1 MSNFQLSRRFCLMLP
16 FLAAT
21 LPVAAQTK
29 PVRMVALGD
38 SLTAG
43 YGLPASAA
51 FPSALERALRQ
62 RGHAV
67 EIANAGVSG
76 DTASAGRDRMDW
88 SIADGTEL
96 VIVALGAND
105 SLRGI
110 DVAITTKALDEII
123 TRLKERKMRVL
134 LAGMLAPPNNGP
146 EYARAFKAMYET
158 LAAKHAVPLYP
169 FFLDGI
175 AGNARLNQPDQLHPT
190 AEGVEEM
197 ARRITDFAEA
207 GVKAVL
213 SSR

>member
-1 MSNFQLSRRFCLMLP
+1 MRNFQLSRRFCLMLP
-16 FLAAT
+16 FFASAA
-21 LPVAAQTK
+21 AAQTK

-51 FPSALERALRQ
+51 FPSVLERALRQ
-62 RGHAV
+62 RGYAV

-88 SIADGTEL
+88 SVADGTEL
-96 VIVALGAND
+96 VIVTLGAND

-110 DVAITTKALDEII
+110 DVAITAKALDEII

-134 LAGMLAPPNNGP
+134 LAGMLSPPNNGP
-146 EYARAFKAMYET
+146 EYSRAFKAMYET

-169 FFLDGI
+169 FFLDGV

-197 ARRITDFAEA
+197 ARRMSDFVEI